1 MLINLQQVRL
11 WLTTFPEGSLV
22 ERAECLGCFT
32 MVPFSPPAGSTR
44 GFFSNIPCENQVT
57 LLEVNLRKGS
67 LMTGPP
73 RGSSPSSMTVCPG
86 PGSHGGFCS
95 AKLWLP
101 VAACPAVRCEGSSLP
116 CELTSLTDLRRLT
129 DFRLSSICLLLEWS
143 GGCWLHRGRCEGSYL
158 LLVWRQKEGS
168 WMQCNFRQHTTRD
181 VALTPDAPA
190 VKVGRGSPSWTR
202 HPPK

>member
-1 MLINLQQVRL
+1 MLINPQQVRL
-11 WLTTFPEGSLV
+11 WLTRFPEGSLV

-32 MVPFSPPAGSTR
+32 MVPFPPPARSTR

-67 LMTGPP
+67 PMTGPP

-95 AKLWLP
+95 AKLWFP

-116 CELTSLTDLRRLT
+116 CELTPLTDLRRLA
-129 DFRLSSICLLLEWS
+129 DFRPAFACCWNGVAAVGSTEAGVRGLISSSCGDNKRVHGCSVTSDNIQPEMWHLRQMHLL
-143 GGCWLHRGRCEGSYL
+143 
-158 LLVWRQKEGS
+158 
-168 WMQCNFRQHTTRD
+168 
-181 VALTPDAPA
+181 
-190 VKVGRGSPSWTR
+190 
-202 HPPK
+202 